1 MKWLASIALLLAVSL
16 AAANESSVD
25 KGDFVYAEPP
35 ALAVSE
41 VDPAQLARLLGRQ
54 AATRCGRGLA
64 AAPLSFGPKDVFAP
78 EPEARSAGAKL
89 FGAVVG
95 GRAGRG
101 KPSLQKDPIGKRGRE
116 RFRHWIASEQL
127 AIGGEQGNDS
137 LLISL
142 RVDKSKS
149 KSTFHSVFLERS
161 DCTRLWPDSLEPYGV
176 WGDWKLSVA
185 ITKTTERYRNGR
197 LIDRQS
203 TRENW
208 QRSGELGGFAQ
219 FSVVSDLDDVA
230 AGPGKW
236 LFDPSA
242 AYSAHLLRQ
251 NSMPAWREMGY
262 GEPTGGIR
270 TMGARFDL
278 RSGDL
283 GEDVIAVVHLT
294 DVGKSGYRTT
304 GFAFRVQVGPDGALN
319 FSQLPPPGAAID
331 AAP

>member
-1 MKWLASIALLLAVSL
+1 MKWLVSIAVLFSVSPSL
-16 AAANESSVD
+16 ANEASVD
-25 KGDFVYAEPP
+25 KGEFVYADPP

-41 VDPAQLARLLGRQ
+41 VDPAQLTDLLRRQ

-78 EPEARSAGAKL
+78 QREAQSAGAKL
-89 FGAVVG
+89 LGAVIG

-101 KPSLQKDPIGKRGRE
+101 KPSLEKDPIGKRGRE
-116 RFRHWIASEQL
+116 RFRHGIASDQL
-127 AIGGEQGNDS
+127 AIGGEQGSDS

-149 KSTFHSVFLERS
+149 KSTFHSVFLERA
-161 DCTRLWPDSLEPYGV
+161 DCTRLWPDRLEPYGV

-185 ITKTTERYRNGR
+185 ITKTTERYRNGS
-197 LIDRQS
+197 LVDRHS

-208 QRSGELGGFAQ
+208 QRSGNLSGFAEL
-219 FSVVSDLDDVA
+219 SVISDIDDVA
-230 AGPGKW
+230 GGPGKW
-236 LFDPSA
+236 LFDPNA

-251 NSMPAWREMGY
+251 NSVPAWREMGY

-283 GEDVIAVVHLT
+283 GEDVVAVVHLT

-304 GFAFRVQVGPDGALN
+304 GFAFRVQSGPHGALL
-319 FSQLPPPGAAID
+319 FSQLLPPGTAND